1 MATPKQLIER
11 LREDYDLTL
20 QDQKIVSM
28 INSLEARL
36 CLDVL
41 RPKDILKVELAG
53 GENKISLPF
62 DVSYV
67 LAVSISGNQIRK
79 SCANFPYGF
88 RALGNDILF
97 DFTPSRGTVVI
108 EYIKMP
114 KPFTQE
120 DFESRQLLLSDE
132 FLEIYIYHI
141 LSREALLCDDIERLN
156 NYSAIY
162 SAQLKTLC
170 EGIYNNFGGSFSFFN
185 VW

>member
-20 QDQKIVSM
+20 KDQKIVSM

-36 CLDVL
+36 CTDVL
-41 RPKDILKVELAG
+41 RSKEILKVQLES
-53 GENKISLPF
+53 GEDKISLPF
-62 DVSYV
+62 DASCV
-67 LAVSISGNQIRK
+67 LAISISGNQIRK
-79 SCANFPYGF
+79 SSASFPYGF
-88 RALGNDILF
+88 RILGNDILF
-97 DFTPSRGTVVI
+97 DFSAPRGTVVI

-120 DFESRQLLLSDE
+120 DFESRQLLLPDE
-132 FLEIYIYHI
+132 FSEVYIYHI
-141 LSREALLCDDIERLN
+141 LSRQALLCDDIERLN

-162 SAQLKTLC
+162 SAQLKALI
-170 EGIYNNFGGSFSFFN
+170 ENLYGNFGGSFRFSN